1 MKLARTEQKE
11 AYAAEQ
17 IQQMEAY
24 CETIAG
30 AVKEETANKE
40 EESVLCKKIKET
52 EETAARAAEEAE
64 RLAGQ
69 DQVCEK
75 LLDEKKNLE
84 QKIHTLEETK
94 KQLERTTAERT
105 QIAAQV
111 TQLRKEEEN
120 LQADIATT
128 AEYLAERDGAA
139 LLQEKYHQKLETLEN
154 FCCISA

>member
-1 MKLARTEQKE
+1 MTQLQKELQAATEAKEQLQTEQERAKKVLEQKKAREERLSDAEVKLARTEQKE
-11 AYAAEQ
+11 AYAAGQ

-30 AVKEETANKE
+30 AVKEEAANKE

-111 TQLRKEEEN
+111 TQLRK
-120 LQADIATT
+120 
-128 AEYLAERDGAA
+128 
-139 LLQEKYHQKLETLEN
+139 
-154 FCCISA
+154 

>member
-1 MKLARTEQKE
+1 MHGRNKKE

-24 CETIAG
+24 RETIAG

-69 DQVCEK
+69 DQVCENCWN
-75 LLDEKKNLE
+75 EKKNLE
-84 QKIHTLEETK
+84 QENPHFRK
-94 KQLERTTAERT
+94 K
-105 QIAAQV
+105 
-111 TQLRKEEEN
+111 RKN
-120 LQADIATT
+120 
-128 AEYLAERDGAA
+128 
-139 LLQEKYHQKLETLEN
+139 
-154 FCCISA
+154 S